1 MERLFIEEG
10 ERIVFWNDPDR
21 EFLTTVPFITIDGV
35 TTLRLDEVGS
45 LDAKI
50 RLEREKPKEKRTQ
63 GGARRL
69 ACLRLVSAP
78 LSGLSGERV

>member
-1 MERLFIEEG
+1 LERLFIEEG

-35 TTLRLDEVGS
+35 TLPFDEVGS

-78 LSGLSGERV
+78 LSGLSGERH